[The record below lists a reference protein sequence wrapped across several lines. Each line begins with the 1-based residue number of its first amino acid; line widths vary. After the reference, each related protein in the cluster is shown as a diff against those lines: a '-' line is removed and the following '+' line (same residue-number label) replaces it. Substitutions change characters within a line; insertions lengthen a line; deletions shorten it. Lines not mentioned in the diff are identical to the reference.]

1 MMSDVCSVYFVSIK
15 TKYHFIGVTA
25 SAAEVLG
32 IQHKV
37 GSIEV
42 GKEANLVILDRNPLK
57 VEPRE
62 IRNVKVMKR
71 IFRGVAGQH

>member
-1 MMSDVCSVYFVSIK
+1 MTISPYLNYLKAYSSGI
-15 TKYHFIGVTA
+15 TA

-71 IFRGVAGQH
+71 IFQGVACKQ

>member
-1 MMSDVCSVYFVSIK
+1 MSVVFQFK
-15 TKYHFIGVTA
+15 LKYHPTHSGVTA

-37 GSIEV
+37 GSIQV
-42 GKEANLVILDRNPLK
+42 GKDANLVILDRNPLK

-71 IFRGVAGQH
+71 IFRGVVGQH